1 MGYLGSYLTMNLNS
15 FTILLSSSSLKTKVK
30 SKFSPD
36 FNFSLIPNNIKW
48 LFPGDKTNGEL
59 KEVTNLK
66 IQGHNNEEVY
76 IYQTLD
82 SIGIPLKN
90 SDNLT
95 IYSLTK
101 DFNENTS
108 NSGNKDDLYINY
120 SYNWEYISRACGFK
134 TTYEL
139 KNLIIENDS
148 NNWILD
154 TELINNNIINEKSI
168 HVKIFH

>member
-1 MGYLGSYLTMNLNS
+1 MKLLKNN
-15 FTILLSSSSLKTKVK
+15 FILLGLFVFLLSCE
-30 SKFSPD
+30 PD
-36 FNFSLIPNNIKW
+36 DICLTSIDDTPRLIIG
-48 LFPGDKTNGEL
+48 FYDKTNGEL

-82 SIGIPLKN
+82 SVGIPLKN

-108 NSGNKDDLYINY
+108 NSGNKDNLYINY
-120 SYNWEYISRACGFK
+120 NYNWEYISRACGFK

-154 TELINNNIINEKSI
+154 TELINNNIIDEKSI

>member
-1 MGYLGSYLTMNLNS
+1 MKLLKNN
-15 FTILLSSSSLKTKVK
+15 FILLGLFVFLLSCEPDDICLISIEDTPKLIIGFYDK
-30 SKFSPD
+30 S
-36 FNFSLIPNNIKW
+36 
-48 LFPGDKTNGEL
+48 TGEL

-76 IYQTLD
+76 IYQTID

-90 SDNLT
+90 LDNLT
-95 IYSLTK
+95 IYNLTK

-120 SYNWEYISRACGFK
+120 NYNWEYISRACGFK

-154 TELINNNIINEKSI
+154 TDLINNIIIDEKNI

>member
-1 MGYLGSYLTMNLNS
+1 MKLLKNN
-15 FTILLSSSSLKTKVK
+15 FILLGLFVFLLSCEPDDICLTSIEDTPKLIIGFYDK
-30 SKFSPD
+30 S
-36 FNFSLIPNNIKW
+36 
-48 LFPGDKTNGEL
+48 TGEL

-76 IYQTLD
+76 IYQTID

-90 SDNLT
+90 LDNLT

-120 SYNWEYISRACGFK
+120 NYNWEYISRACGFK

-154 TELINNNIINEKSI
+154 TDLINNIIIDEKNI

>member
-1 MGYLGSYLTMNLNS
+1 MKLLKNN
-15 FTILLSSSSLKTKVK
+15 FILLGLFVFLLSCEPDDICLTSIEDTPKLIIGFYDK
-30 SKFSPD
+30 STGK
-36 FNFSLIPNNIKW
+36 
-48 LFPGDKTNGEL
+48 L

-76 IYQTLD
+76 IYQTID
-82 SIGIPLKN
+82 SIGISLKN
-90 SDNLT
+90 LDNLT

-154 TELINNNIINEKSI
+154 ADLINNIIIDEKNI

>member
-1 MGYLGSYLTMNLNS
+1 MKLLKNN
-15 FTILLSSSSLKTKVK
+15 FILLGLFVFLLSCEPDDICLTSIEDTPKLIIGFYDK
-30 SKFSPD
+30 S
-36 FNFSLIPNNIKW
+36 
-48 LFPGDKTNGEL
+48 TGEL

-76 IYQTLD
+76 IYQTID

-90 SDNLT
+90 LDNLT

-108 NSGNKDDLYINY
+108 NSVNKDDLYINY
-120 SYNWEYISRACGFK
+120 NYNWEYISRACGFK

-154 TELINNNIINEKSI
+154 TDLINNIIIDEKNI

>member
-1 MGYLGSYLTMNLNS
+1 MKLLKNN
-15 FTILLSSSSLKTKVK
+15 FILLGLFVFLLSCEPDDICLISIEDTPKLIIGFYDK
-30 SKFSPD
+30 S
-36 FNFSLIPNNIKW
+36 
-48 LFPGDKTNGEL
+48 TGEL

-76 IYQTLD
+76 IYQTID

-90 SDNLT
+90 LDNLT

-120 SYNWEYISRACGFK
+120 NYNWEYISRACGFK

-154 TELINNNIINEKSI
+154 TDLINNIIIDEKNI

>member
-1 MGYLGSYLTMNLNS
+1 MKLLKNN
-15 FTILLSSSSLKTKVK
+15 FILLGLFVFLLSCEPDDICLISIEDTPKLIIGFYDK
-30 SKFSPD
+30 S
-36 FNFSLIPNNIKW
+36 
-48 LFPGDKTNGEL
+48 TGEL

-76 IYQTLD
+76 IYQTID

-90 SDNLT
+90 LDNLT

-120 SYNWEYISRACGFK
+120 NYNWEYISRACGFK

-154 TELINNNIINEKSI
+154 TELINNNIIDEKSI

>member
-1 MGYLGSYLTMNLNS
+1 MKTLKNNR
-15 FTILLSSSSLKTKVK
+15 ILLGLFVFLLSCE
-30 SKFSPD
+30 PD
-36 FNFSLIPNNIKW
+36 DICLTSIEDTPRLIIG
-48 LFPGDKTNGEL
+48 FYDKNTGEL

-66 IQGHNNEEVY
+66 IQGHDNEEVY
-76 IYQTLD
+76 IFQTLD
-82 SIGIPLKN
+82 SIGIPIKN

-95 IYSLTK
+95 TYSLTK
-101 DFNENTS
+101 DFNENTL
-108 NSGNKDDLYINY
+108 NSGNNDNLHINY

-139 KNLIIENDS
+139 TNLIIENDS

-154 TELINNNIINEKSI
+154 TDLINNNIIDEKNI

>member
-1 MGYLGSYLTMNLNS
+1 MY
-15 FTILLSSSSLKTKVK
+15 
-30 SKFSPD
+30 
-36 FNFSLIPNNIKW
+36 
-48 LFPGDKTNGEL
+48 
-59 KEVTNLK
+59 LK

-82 SIGIPLKN
+82 SVGIPLKN
-90 SDNLT
+90 SNNLT

-108 NSGNKDDLYINY
+108 SSGNNDNLYINY
-120 SYNWEYISRACGFK
+120 NYNWEYISRACGFK

-154 TELINNNIINEKSI
+154 TELINNNIIDEKSI